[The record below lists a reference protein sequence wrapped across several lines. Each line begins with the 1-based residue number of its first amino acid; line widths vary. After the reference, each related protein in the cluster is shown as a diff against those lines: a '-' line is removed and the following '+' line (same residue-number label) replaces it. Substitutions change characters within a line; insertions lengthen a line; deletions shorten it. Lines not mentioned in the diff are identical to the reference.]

1 MFVNSCKE
9 FYEEIEQL
17 CYTSK
22 LIPAANDRRST
33 AARIL

>member
-1 MFVNSCKE
+1 MFVNFCKE

-17 CYTSK
+17 CYICYK
-22 LIPAANDRRST
+22 LIPAANDRRN

>member
-1 MFVNSCKE
+1 MFVNSCKK

>member
-9 FYEEIEQL
+9 LYEEIEQL

-22 LIPAANDRRST
+22 LIPAANERRSA